1 MLASMAVLT
10 IRCGMYST
18 ASRPSVYATH
28 PRHGKATPFGSWP
41 LEAALRTSR
50 QAFRFDPS
58 VYVCRWFPSTHVDDL
73 KEGGKEET
81 VHKVQKSLFN
91 SAVSNIVYSAP
102 AVQRKEQQS
111 ASTRITMF
119 SVLTMQIVL
128 LVTSM
133 TLSSSW
139 EVFLG

>member
-1 MLASMAVLT
+1 MEKQLHLVLGHWRPPSAHRGKHLGS
-10 IRCGMYST
+10 IHRCMFADG
-18 ASRPSVYATH
+18 
-28 PRHGKATPFGSWP
+28 F
-41 LEAALRTSR
+41 R
-50 QAFRFDPS
+50 QHI
-58 VYVCRWFPSTHVDDL
+58 CDDL

-133 TLSSSW
+133 TLSFSW